1 MQMHVK
7 LKQKVFEMYMMNH
20 QLKNFGSEARISH
33 RRKLRVMKGLPRCNF
48 WMKPL
53 TRAPREARIVTQPL
67 ALEL

>member
-1 MQMHVK
+1 
-7 LKQKVFEMYMMNH
+7 MMNH
-20 QLKNFGSEARISH
+20 QLKNFDSEARISH

-48 WMKPL
+48 WMKQL